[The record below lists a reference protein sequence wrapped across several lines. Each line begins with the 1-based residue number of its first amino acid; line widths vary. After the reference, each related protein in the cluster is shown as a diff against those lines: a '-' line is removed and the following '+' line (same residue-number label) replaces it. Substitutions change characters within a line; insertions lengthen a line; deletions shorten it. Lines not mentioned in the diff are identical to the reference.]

1 MKTTRI
7 LAALA
12 VAVGLSAAAMGSPA
26 EAAMMKKD
34 HMMMHKPMHHPMCHT
49 MMHGKKHMVM
59 CHTKKD
65 HMMMH
70 KPMHHMMKKSY

>member
-7 LAALA
+7 LTALA
-12 VAVGLSAAAMGSPA
+12 VAVGLSAAVMGSPA
-26 EAAMMKKD
+26 DAAMMKKD
-34 HMMMHKPMHHPMCHT
+34 NMMMMHKHKHHPMCHT
-49 MMHGKKHMVM
+49 MMHGKKHMMM

-70 KPMHHMMKKSY
+70 KKMHKMM

>member
-12 VAVGLSAAAMGSPA
+12 VAVGFSAGVMGVPA

-34 HMMMHKPMHHPMCHT
+34 NMMMHKKMHHPMCHT
-49 MMHGKKHMVM
+49 MMHGKKHMMM

-70 KPMHHMMKKSY
+70 KKMHKM